1 MDPDYYKNI
10 FKNITEGQENPKF
23 TKPTV
28 TIGTAKNVQD
38 TKYHP
43 QAPVNKYPQDNINS
57 FWFISLASNMWETW
71 K

>member
-1 MDPDYYKNI
+1 MDPDYYKNL

-28 TIGTAKNVQD
+28 TIGTSKNVQD

-57 FWFISLASNMWETW
+57 F
-71 K
+71 